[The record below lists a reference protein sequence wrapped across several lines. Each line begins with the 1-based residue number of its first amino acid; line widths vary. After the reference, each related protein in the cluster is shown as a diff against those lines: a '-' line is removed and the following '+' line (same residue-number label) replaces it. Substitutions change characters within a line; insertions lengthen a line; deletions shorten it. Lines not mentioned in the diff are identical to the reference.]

1 MINPLARDESD
12 EAPDSEFDDVLAML
26 LRAEEQGQ
34 RIDRDEWIQRYPN
47 VADDLRA
54 YLDDRDELNHV
65 VRPLRQVLAPPGH
78 IGPRTRVQY
87 FGDYELIDEIGRG
100 GMGVIYRARQVSLG
114 RIVAL
119 KMVSGRLADAARF
132 KAEAQAAASLDDPHI
147 VPIYEIGEHD
157 GCSYYSMKYVE
168 GGSLRDRIAD
178 GPIEPRRAAEIAAMV
193 ARAVQVAHSHGI
205 LHRDLKPGNVLLDLD
220 GNPLVSD
227 FGLAKNVA
235 AESEL
240 TQSGDVL
247 GTPSYMSP
255 EQASG
260 GAMRVTTATDVY
272 GLGGVLYAMLTGK
285 APFRGDSP
293 LETLD
298 RVRHGTI
305 DKPESFSD
313 LPRDLAT
320 ICLKCLER
328 EPSHRYT
335 SAQDVADDLGR
346 FLRHEPILARPAGWF
361 ERGWRW
367 SRRNPAVASLLAVVA
382 VSLVASA
389 VGGTV
394 LALKERAARED
405 ADVARQ
411 EEATA
416 RGVADTALAEAV
428 KARGK
433 AEATLAEIFATYGL
447 TASSPEH
454 DGEKVLWFSAAA
466 RQAAS
471 DSAARRENALR
482 VQSYARVTPLP
493 VKATKLRVSSI
504 RKMTFHPAGR
514 QLLIESS
521 ADKQYLWDIE
531 GGAPAMALDGLPAVT
546 HAEFSLDGKLLALA
560 GKHGHVGLFA
570 LSDGRCLAAWRHA
583 GPVTAIAISRDSHHL
598 ASAASD
604 VRVFDCRNLS
614 FVGKP
619 RQHLKPVSAL
629 AWSKSG
635 QMLAAGAEDGKLVV
649 YSPLSDTVV
658 EPIVADAPFARAYSP
673 QTTAEFTPAFV
684 LEDGAILYASR
695 TGTVACVAIPSGKS
709 LWRKRVAVNLYSLSV
724 TPDGKFLFVGADRN
738 GATLDIQRG
747 GNRLASHAHRHAI
760 FGADHRG
767 DSQNLAT
774 ASWDRTA
781 IVWSDVEPGPMARL
795 PHQAGVTCVKF
806 SPNGELLATAQ
817 GDGVVKL
824 WRVAKREPH
833 VRRIDLDT
841 TATAVRFSPDGRL
854 VMASGTS
861 FHGGRLNQLA
871 AYETASGKQVGHTP
885 SSAGG
890 IFVDAIFAPNAECVL
905 AAVSFRKTR
914 PGVTAVRE
922 EAKDEGRIQAWN
934 LVTGKLLAESRLLAA
949 EPRSIAL
956 SPDGTRIAGFFANG
970 RVLVFDA
977 ADLKTTASMSTRKA
991 AAGPIQ
997 YLNNGVVRFTPDGK
1011 RVLLFGADQF
1021 IYAWYADTGKACFAR
1036 LAHTSFV
1043 HDIDISSDSAT
1054 MVAASLGNDVRFW
1067 NLATGKPLRAPL
1079 TLPDKAF
1086 RARFVDDGT
1095 TLLTSCRDNLVRL
1108 QRVDNGDL
1116 TAPPVQHEEEVF
1128 DARLT
1133 PNGKW
1138 IVSVALDRTLRISS
1152 RRTGQLVMPPI
1163 ELGGGGWNVEITP
1176 DGRYVAAAGGSRNL
1190 TIVDLAQLDEPRPFD
1205 EANAVAIGELL
1216 SGHTI
1221 ERDRIVSLTSGQ
1233 WLERFEALAR
1243 SQPELFELQPT
1254 QAEATRIAWPQM
1266 PLTIAAAEAWR
1277 RSTLPIT
1284 TTIAAWADNARKEA
1298 AAVVSGFAA
1307 GKP

>member
-26 LRAEEQGQ
+26 LRAEEKGQ
-34 RIDRDEWIQRYPN
+34 RIDRDEWLQRYPH

-54 YLDDRDELNHV
+54 YLEDRDELNHV

-78 IGPRTRVQY
+78 AGPGVRVQY
-87 FGDYELIDEIGRG
+87 FGDYELLDEIGRG

-168 GGSLRDRIAD
+168 GGSLRDRIDD
-178 GPIEPRRAAEIAAMV
+178 GPIEPRRAAEIAAMI
-193 ARAVQVAHSHGI
+193 AHAVQVAHSHGI
-205 LHRDLKPGNVLLDLD
+205 LHRDLKPGNVLLDGD

-260 GAMRVTTATDVY
+260 GATRVTTATDVY

-305 DKPESFSD
+305 DKPQSFSD

-328 EPSHRYT
+328 EPSHRYA
-335 SAQDVADDLGR
+335 SAQEVADDLGR
-346 FLRHEPILARPAGWF
+346 FLRHEPILARPAGF
-361 ERGWRW
+361 AERAWRW
-367 SRRNPAVASLLAVVA
+367 ARRNPAVASLLAVV
-382 VSLVASA
+382 VLSLVASSI
-389 VGGTV
+389 GGTV

-405 ADVARQ
+405 ADIAWR

-416 RGVADTALAEAV
+416 RGVADSALSEAV
-428 KARGK
+428 EARGK

-447 TASSPEH
+447 TAPSPER

-471 DSAARRENALR
+471 DSAARSENALR

-493 VKATKLRVSSI
+493 VKAIKLRAGTI
-504 RKMTFHPAGR
+504 TKMAFHPGGR
-514 QLLIESS
+514 QLLIGV
-521 ADKQYLWDIE
+521 AGDRQYLWDIDAAE
-531 GGAPAMALDGLPAVT
+531 PTRALDALPAVT
-546 HAEFSLDGKLLALA
+546 HAEFTADGKFLVLA
-560 GKHGHVGLFA
+560 GKQGHVGVF
-570 LSDGRCLAAWRHA
+570 SSGDGRCLAAWRHA
-583 GPVTAIAISRDSHHL
+583 GPVTALALSRDGSHL
-598 ASAASD
+598 ASAAKD
-604 VRVFDCRNLS
+604 VRVFDCRS
-614 FVGKP
+614 
-619 RQHLKPVSAL
+619 LKFIGEPQTHVKSVTGL
-629 AWSKSG
+629 VWSKSG

-649 YSPLSDTVV
+649 YSPFAANATP
-658 EPIVADAPFARAYSP
+658 PIVADAPYERAYSV
-673 QTTAEFTPAFV
+673 QQSAEFTPAFV
-684 LEDGAILYASR
+684 LDDTAVLYPSKTA
-695 TGTVACVAIPSGKS
+695 TVACVAIPAGKT
-709 LWRKRVAVNLYSLSV
+709 LWRKRVATNLYSLSV

-738 GATLDIQRG
+738 GATLDIGRG
-747 GNRLASHAHRHAI
+747 GNRLTPHAHRHAI
-760 FGADHRG
+760 YGADHRG
-767 DSQNLAT
+767 DSQMLAT

-781 IVWSDVEPGPMARL
+781 VVWSDVEPGPMAVL

-806 SPNGELLATAQ
+806 SPDGELLATAQ

-833 VRRIDLDT
+833 VQRIDLESSA
-841 TATAVRFSPDGRL
+841 TATRFSGDGRF
-854 VMASGTS
+854 VMATGTS
-861 FHGGRLNQLA
+861 FHGGRLNRLT
-871 AYETASGKQVGHTP
+871 AYETATGKQVGQSPRTD
-885 SSAGG
+885 GV
-890 IFVDAIFAPNAECVL
+890 IVDAHFAPNAERVV

-922 EAKDEGRIQAWN
+922 DANDEGRIQVWN
-934 LVTGKLLAESRLLAA
+934 LVAGELLAESSRFSA
-949 EPRSIAL
+949 EPRSIAI

-970 RVLVFDA
+970 RVLVLNA
-977 ADLKTTASMSTRKA
+977 ADLKTTARMSTRKA
-991 AAGPIQ
+991 AGSASQ

-1011 RVLLFGADQF
+1011 RVLLFGADHY
-1021 IYAWYADTGKACFAR
+1021 IYGWYADTGRACFAR

-1043 HDIDISSDSAT
+1043 HDVDISGDSKT

-1067 NLATGKPLRAPL
+1067 NLTNGKPLRKTL

-1086 RARFVDDGT
+1086 RARFVDGGT
-1095 TLLTSCRDNLVRL
+1095 TLLTACRDNLVRL
-1108 QRVDNGDL
+1108 QRVEDDEL
-1116 TAPPVQHEEEVF
+1116 AAPPVQHEEEVF

-1133 PNGKW
+1133 PNGRW

-1163 ELGGGGWNVEITP
+1163 ELGGGGWNVEMTP
-1176 DGRYVAAAGGSRNL
+1176 DGRYVAASGGSKSL
-1190 TIVDLAQLDEPRPFD
+1190 TIVDLAELDEQRPFD
-1205 EANAVAIGELL
+1205 EQYAVAIGELL
-1216 SGHTI
+1216 SGHAI
-1221 ERDRIVSLTSGQ
+1221 DRDRIASLTSGQ
-1233 WLERFEALAR
+1233 WLERFHALTR
-1243 SQPELFELQPT
+1243 TRPEMFALRPT
-1254 QAEATRIAWPQM
+1254 HAQTPRIAWPRM
-1266 PLTIAAAEAWR
+1266 PITIRASEEMRRRTSPIVATIATW
-1277 RSTLPIT
+1277 
-1284 TTIAAWADNARKEA
+1284 A
-1298 AAVVSGFAA
+1298 AAVRKDAVAVVNSFNVGQ
-1307 GKP
+1307 P